1 MRKTTMTFW
10 ILPAIVLGLS
20 GCKEAEG
27 NSTLSDQPA
36 PPPLLQT
43 QRQQAAPVESP
54 LVIDP
59 PRYELGAVPIHGGN
73 VEMLFQ
79 VKNESSEPLV
89 LAVVY
94 SSCAC
99 TSAVLLFNDDSKA
112 GPFGMPGHELPNKI
126 ERAVAPGEE
135 FQVQVRFDPAAH
147 GLAGVGKVERFV
159 FLETAEGASVRLE
172 FGAEIVVE

>member
-1 MRKTTMTFW
+1 MTFW
-10 ILPAIVLGLS
+10 VLPAVVLGLA

-27 NSTLSDQPA
+27 NSTISDQPA

-43 QRQQAAPVESP
+43 QGQQEAPMKVP
-54 LVIDP
+54 LLIAP
-59 PRYELGAVPIHGGN
+59 LRYDLGPVPIYGGN

-79 VKNESSEPLV
+79 VRNEGSVPFA
-89 LAVVY
+89 LASVY

-99 TSAVLLFNDDSKA
+99 TSAVLVFDDDSEV

-126 ERAVAPGEE
+126 ERTVAPGEE
-135 FQVQVRFDPAAH
+135 FQVKVIFDPAAH
-147 GLAGVGKVERFV
+147 GLAGVGKVERAV
-159 FLETAEGASVRLE
+159 FLQTVDGGTARLI